1 MKDYTVIW
9 VDSWMRGSH
18 RHSLTKKSFVRTD
31 SVEKVFKEFCDVP
44 FIFEGF
50 VPTLGEEIKEEDV
63 LVLE

>member
-9 VDSWMRGSH
+9 VDSWMSGSH
-18 RHSLTKKSFVRTD
+18 RHSLTKKTFVRTN
-31 SVEKVFKEFCDVP
+31 SIEKVFKEFYDVP